1 MRQAKGF
8 QTSRQLKQIF
18 TKHLILL
25 LLTSIVIV
33 ELSAQADAT
42 NAILIGDVK
51 EKGTNNQIPFVTI
64 FVQGTNM
71 ATAADESGHF
81 HLTHLPE
88 GRQTIIARF
97 IGYKPQKKEVIM
109 ERGREVKLLFELEED
124 LFNLEQ
130 VVVTGTRTQHY
141 VKNVPIRTEVVT
153 SQALRNR
160 NAWNVFEA
168 LEGVPGIRVE
178 NQCQSCNFTMVRMQG
193 LGSEHTQVLINGQPV
208 YSGLASVYGLEQI
221 GTGDVDRIEVVKGA
235 GSALYGSSA
244 IAGAINII
252 TREPSPIP
260 TISADIQFGSHQSN
274 VYNLNAS
281 MLNKKGNIGMSLYA
295 QKIDQGVIDATGE
308 GGSRDEVRGADGISD
323 RVASKLHNMGA
334 SLFIENPF
342 FGKDKLVFRG
352 KAINEKREGG
362 VITGDTYKNPFTE
375 GTENITTD
383 RYEAEANY
391 KVLFRN
397 GGELNFNNS
406 FINHNRNATN
416 DSYLT
421 DYMDT
426 HEGNTPDMQE
436 MRPYLAEEN
445 SLISTFTLGR
455 QLGDHTLLVGL
466 QNYVTRLNE
475 SGMYLV
481 VDESNEWYGD
491 SYNSTARKH
500 AHETGAFIQDEWQM
514 TPRLTVVPGVRIDR
528 HSSGEEYASD
538 RQVFDRDFPTTRFSR
553 TSINPR
559 LAVKYNA
566 GEHLTLRA
574 NLGTGFRAPYGFS
587 EDLHL
592 CSGSPRVWKSSE
604 LKAERS
610 RSANLSA
617 DYYGHRFQVSANL
630 FYTHLKDKIDFSDA
644 DENVKNLGYT
654 YQWRNI
660 DDAVVQ
666 GVEMTILV
674 NPVKELN
681 IGADFG
687 INKGRYNNARG
698 DWKGTEYEN
707 ISNRI
712 PRFPSTT
719 GSMKIE
725 YAPRSW
731 VLSLY
736 GLYQGKMYIDY
747 FSEDAELSKIK
758 QTTSYMIFNAS
769 ISKSFGKLRLYAGG
783 KNLFNYLQDEKH
795 LDDAAFL
802 YAPVF
807 GALYYAGISININH

>member
-1 MRQAKGF
+1 MKKI
-8 QTSRQLKQIF
+8 LMKQVYLCLLAALF
-18 TKHLILL
+18 TID
-25 LLTSIVIV
+25 TF
-33 ELSAQADAT
+33 AQADVNDAM
-42 NAILIGDVK
+42 LIGNVK
-51 EKGTNNQIPFVTI
+51 VKGTDNHIPYATI
-64 FVQGTNM
+64 FVKGTHM
-71 ATAADESGHF
+71 GTTADGSGQF
-81 HLTHLPE
+81 RLTHLPE
-88 GRQTIIARF
+88 GKQTIIARF
-97 IGYKPQKKEVIM
+97 IGYKPQEIEVIM
-109 ERGREVKLLFELEED
+109 ERGREAKLFFELEED
-124 LFNLEQ
+124 IFNLEQ

-153 SQALRNR
+153 SQALKNK
-160 NAWNVFEA
+160 NAWNVFAA

-260 TISADIQFGSHQSN
+260 TISADVQFGSHQSN
-274 VYNLNAS
+274 IYNLNAS
-281 MLNKKGNIGMSLYA
+281 MLNKKGNIGLSVYA

-308 GGSRDEVRGADGISD
+308 GNSREEVKQKDGISD
-323 RVASKLHNMGA
+323 RVASKLHNIGA
-334 SLFIENPF
+334 SLYIENPF
-342 FGKDKLVFRG
+342 FEKDELIFRG

-362 VITGDTYKNPFTE
+362 VITDDTYKNPFTE

-391 KVLFRN
+391 RIELGN
-397 GGELNFNNS
+397 GSELNFNNS

-416 DSYLT
+416 DSYLS

-426 HEGNTPDMQE
+426 HEGATPDVQE

-445 SLISTFTLGR
+445 SLISTLTLGK
-455 QLGDHTLLVGL
+455 QMGNHSLLVGL

-475 SGMYLV
+475 SGMYVV
-481 VDESNEWYGD
+481 VDENNEWYGD
-491 SYNSTARKH
+491 SYKSTAKKH
-500 AHETGAFIQDEWQM
+500 AHEMGAFIQDEWQV

-528 HSSGEEYASD
+528 HNSGEEYASD
-538 RQVFDRDFPTTRFSR
+538 RQVFDQDFPSTQFSR
-553 TSINPR
+553 TSFNPR

-574 NLGTGFRAPYGFS
+574 NMGTGFRAPYGFS

-604 LKAERS
+604 LKAETS

-617 DYYGHRFQVSANL
+617 DYYGHRFQLSANL
-630 FYTHLKDKIDFSDA
+630 FYTYLKDKIDFTDA

-666 GVEMTILV
+666 GIEMTLLV
-674 NPVKELN
+674 YPVKELN

-687 INKGRYNNARG
+687 INKGRYNNVRD
-698 DWKGTEYEN
+698 DWKGTQYES
-707 ISNRI
+707 ISNQI

-719 GSMKIE
+719 GSIKIE

-731 VLSLY
+731 NLSLY

-747 FSEDAELSKIK
+747 VSEDIALSKIK
-758 QTTSYMIFNAS
+758 ETSPYMIFNAS
-769 ISKSFGKLRLYAGG
+769 ISMSFGKFRLYAGG
-783 KNLFNYLQDEKH
+783 KNIFNYIQEEKH
-795 LDDAAFL
+795 LDDTAFL
-802 YAPVF
+802 YAPVY
-807 GALYYAGISININH
+807 GALYYAGISINISH